1 MSVSL
6 YFSKYKVSLW
16 SSGVDAI
23 MAKLQERFKP
33 ACILGR
39 KSSKSFFFS
48 ENFKIHKK
56 EFKPLY
62 DFSIAA
68 LLYVGKAVWLP
79 NMG

>member
-1 MSVSL
+1 MSA
-6 YFSKYKVSLW
+6 YIFQNIKYHCGVE
-16 SSGVDAI
+16 GVDAI
-23 MAKLQERFKP
+23 MAKLHERFKP